1 MWTMRGE
8 GFAVDP
14 GGDFMVYQA
23 VVNGR
28 GELWYRSLLDA
39 TTRRIAG
46 TEDGWQPTISPDGTQ
61 IAFLHE
67 QGQEWNLVAMP
78 VNGGSPST
86 LGRGAGF
93 ANLQWLPDGRVFVV
107 EGDGNRARWFD
118 PGGGPTTARGIPYCT
133 MPSPAIESDVLICSG
148 GGGKT
153 TRRIDT
159 RDSNRTTVFWTDA
172 GDSAQVFGSH
182 FRLINRRYLTYLT
195 VGGDLA
201 AAPVDLS
208 TGEVGRSVRM
218 ATGLG
223 RREFTSTGTYAVS
236 ASGTLVYALGT
247 NRVVGHLVRAG
258 DQGLDTLPVGRAAF
272 LRFAMNPDGRR
283 LAAVVETLEGEE
295 LRIYDLRTGEHQVWA
310 RSGEVR
316 QPVWSPSGDR
326 LLYSTWSMT
335 NVSSPGSIFLGS
347 PGRAGPPQSIHEIP
361 GDFEAFG
368 WIADGRVVGVL
379 WSTFIAVAL
388 QVDQRPLKLDSL
400 LTGVGFVQPSPDGRW
415 IAYNPPE
422 LNSLWLEPLPRD
434 GRRYQ
439 IAAGNVEDA
448 RWLSP
453 TELIYSVL
461 GNQKSIYRVRIV
473 PSEDPPLGE
482 RRRWLDLP
490 DFRETEGQS
499 FNLTPDRR
507 VLYVRG
513 TAEIPARYLRVIPN
527 WVEQMERAVDEA
539 NR

>member
-1 MWTMRGE
+1 
-8 GFAVDP
+8 
-14 GGDFMVYQA
+14 
-23 VVNGR
+23 
-28 GELWYRSLLDA
+28 
-39 TTRRIAG
+39 
-46 TEDGWQPTISPDGTQ
+46 
-61 IAFLHE
+61 
-67 QGQEWNLVAMP
+67 
-78 VNGGSPST
+78 
-86 LGRGAGF
+86 
-93 ANLQWLPDGRVFVV
+93 
-107 EGDGNRARWFD
+107 
-118 PGGGPTTARGIPYCT
+118 
-133 MPSPAIESDVLICSG
+133 
-148 GGGKT
+148 
-153 TRRIDT
+153 
-159 RDSNRTTVFWTDA
+159 
-172 GDSAQVFGSH
+172 
-182 FRLINRRYLTYLT
+182 
-195 VGGDLA
+195 
-201 AAPVDLS
+201 
-208 TGEVGRSVRM
+208 
-218 ATGLG
+218 
-223 RREFTSTGTYAVS
+223 
-236 ASGTLVYALGT
+236 
-247 NRVVGHLVRAG
+247 
-258 DQGLDTLPVGRAAF
+258 
-272 LRFAMNPDGRR
+272 
-283 LAAVVETLEGEE
+283 
-295 LRIYDLRTGEHQVWA
+295 
-310 RSGEVR
+310 
-316 QPVWSPSGDR
+316 
-326 LLYSTWSMT
+326 MT

-388 QVDQRPLKLDSL
+388 QVDQRPHKLDSL